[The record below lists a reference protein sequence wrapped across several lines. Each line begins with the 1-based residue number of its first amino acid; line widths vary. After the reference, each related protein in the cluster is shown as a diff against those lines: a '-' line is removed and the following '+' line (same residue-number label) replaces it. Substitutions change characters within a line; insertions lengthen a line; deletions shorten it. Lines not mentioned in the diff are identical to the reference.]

1 MANNNVQAQEIESL
15 NMKEAFFM
23 KYKKAIMI
31 AVVALIVIIAGVFA
45 YMSQIAGPREDKAS
59 TLLGKGQTYFQ
70 NEMYEQALNGDG
82 AGYVGFAKIASE
94 YGSTDAGNLAN
105 LYAGLCYA
113 NLGKWAEAEKSLDAF
128 SSKDDEMISPAAQA
142 ALGDAYAHLNKLDDA
157 VAAFKK
163 AASMADSKAED
174 DANNSLSPAFL
185 IKAGEILESQN
196 KKAEALSIYQ
206 DIKKKYVNS
215 MLVQS
220 SEIDKYIVI
229 ALKLAQFSFLQR
241 TCSNTTPLLLLDDI
255 FDKLDAQRVEAIVQL
270 VSSDS
275 FGQIF
280 ITDTNRDHLDQILH
294 RLNGDFRI
302 FEVNNG
308 EIAYV

>member
-15 NMKEAFFM
+15 NMNEAFFM

-70 NEMYEQALNGDG
+70 NEMYAQALTGEG
-82 AGYVGFAKIASE
+82 AGYAGFANMASE
-94 YGSTDAGNLAN
+94 SAST

-128 SSKDDEMISPAAQA
+128 SSKGDEMISPAAQA

-220 SEIDKYIVI
+220 SEIDKYIER
-229 ALKLAQFSFLQR
+229 A
-241 TCSNTTPLLLLDDI
+241 SN
-255 FDKLDAQRVEAIVQL
+255 
-270 VSSDS
+270 
-275 FGQIF
+275 
-280 ITDTNRDHLDQILH
+280 
-294 RLNGDFRI
+294 
-302 FEVNNG
+302 
-308 EIAYV
+308 